1 MKHNVQEP
9 TQEWSN
15 IMFVHS
21 YSAEGSSL
29 SVTLGQANL
38 CQGMQKKPQKNKK
51 KNKLDVF

>member
-21 YSAEGSSL
+21 YSAEGNSL
-29 SVTLGQANL
+29 SVTSGQANL
-38 CQGMQKKPQKNKK
+38 CQGMQKKTKQKKQTN
-51 KNKLDVF
+51 